1 MYDYVIKL
9 LRAEKAT
16 GDNYY
21 LVVSDILGNIL
32 MSGKIDD
39 IYKVNNDYLLNMFK
53 LEEIKKIMSIND
65 EKTKK
70 CRVTVLVE
78 VSYDKY
84 NY

>member
-9 LRAEKAT
+9 LNAEKAT

-53 LEEIKKIMSIND
+53 LEEIKNVTTIND
-65 EKTKK
+65 ERNKK
-70 CRVTVLVE
+70 CYVTVLME

-84 NY
+84 SY